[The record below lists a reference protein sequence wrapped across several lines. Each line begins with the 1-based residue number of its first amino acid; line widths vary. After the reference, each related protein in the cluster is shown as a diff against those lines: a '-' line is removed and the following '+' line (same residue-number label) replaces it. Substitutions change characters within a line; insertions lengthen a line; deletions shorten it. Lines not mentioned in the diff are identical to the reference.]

1 MYKVILFD
9 LDDTLYLERD
19 YVYSG
24 YKVVASFLEKKYN
37 LSLKTTY
44 LKMIDLS
51 KESYANVFNRLF
63 DTYNIKV
70 ENDEIKKIIEIYKS
84 HIPNIALCEDSRKIL
99 ESLLKNDIKLG
110 LITDGDSVQQRNKI
124 KGLDIEKYF
133 EKIIITDEL
142 APNREFW
149 KPSKKAFEI
158 MIDFFKEEPKNIL
171 YVGDNLNKD
180 PFGALEVGINFKQIL
195 RKGSI
200 RGYKKSE
207 YYMGENLESL
217 IKNI

>member
-24 YKVVASFLEKKYN
+24 YRVVASFLEKKYN

-51 KESYANVFNRLF
+51 KESYDNVFNRLF
-63 DTYNIKV
+63 DAYNIKAG
-70 ENDEIKKIIEIYKS
+70 NDEIKKIIEIYKN
-84 HIPNIALCEDSRKIL
+84 HIPNIDLCEDSRKIL
-99 ESLLKNDIKLG
+99 ENLLKKDIKLG

-195 RKGSI
+195 RKDSI
-200 RGYKKSE
+200 RSYKKSE

>member
-51 KESYANVFNRLF
+51 KESYDNVFNRLF

-70 ENDEIKKIIEIYKS
+70 GNDEIKKIIEIYKN
-84 HIPNIALCEDSRKIL
+84 HIPNIDLCEDSRKIL
-99 ESLLKNDIKLG
+99 ENLLKKDIKLG
-110 LITDGDSVQQRNKI
+110 LITDGDSIQQRNKI

-149 KPSKKAFEI
+149 KPNKKAFEI

-180 PFGALEVGINFKQIL
+180 PFGALEAGINFKQIL

>member
-44 LKMIDLS
+44 LKMIALS
-51 KESYANVFNRLF
+51 KESYDNVFNRLF
-63 DTYNIKV
+63 DAYNIKV
-70 ENDEIKKIIEIYKS
+70 GNDEIKKIIEIYKN
-84 HIPNIALCEDSRKIL
+84 HIPNIDLCEDSRKIL
-99 ESLLKNDIKLG
+99 ENLLKKDIKLG
-110 LITDGDSVQQRNKI
+110 LITDGDSIQQRNKI

-149 KPSKKAFEI
+149 KPNKKAFEI

-180 PFGALEVGINFKQIL
+180 PFGALEAGINFKQIL